1 MRGPKVMAV
10 AVLACL
16 GSSFLA
22 VHLRYR
28 PDSTPVALEP
38 GAPPFLARLPAAP
51 PAPSVPPAP
60 PAVTPS
66 AAAPSAPPEGDP
78 SDLPGQPNLG
88 VFQPLPMP
96 AASKVWERRVK
107 ECVWRN
113 ARGHDGARPTLSG
126 RSPALKEAR
135 EERRLRLLAMRA
147 ACEREVARQ

>member
-1 MRGPKVMAV
+1 MRGPKMMAV

-28 PDSTPVALEP
+28 PDPTAVALAP
-38 GAPPFLARLPAAP
+38 GAPPLLAKLPAAP
-51 PAPSVPPAP
+51 AGPSAPPAP
-60 PAVTPS
+60 PQGEA
-66 AAAPSAPPEGDP
+66 
-78 SDLPGQPNLG
+78 SDLRGQPNLG

-96 AASKVWERRVK
+96 AASTVWERRVK

-113 ARGHDGARPTLSG
+113 ARGAGHEPTLPG
-126 RSPALKEAR
+126 RSRAPKQGR

-147 ACEREVARQ
+147 ACEQEVAR